1 MNTKLL
7 NKDVVDLLAPRSPE
21 VRNLALPARFFV
33 FPTIPDISEQV
44 DAQARIIGYRCG
56 PKSAD
61 TVCMLMPTR
70 VRVNLGPCVRNGT
83 ARSGKTSE
91 RTGKLHRHVKLKS
104 KADLQSAALKS
115 LLSAAIAR
123 REELAQKSKK

>member
-1 MNTKLL
+1 MNTKLP

-21 VRNLALPARFFV
+21 ECNLALPARFFV

-61 TVCMLMPTR
+61 TVCMLMPTS
-70 VRVNLGPCVRNGT
+70 VRVNLGHYAMGLHDP
-83 ARSGKTSE
+83 ARLSG